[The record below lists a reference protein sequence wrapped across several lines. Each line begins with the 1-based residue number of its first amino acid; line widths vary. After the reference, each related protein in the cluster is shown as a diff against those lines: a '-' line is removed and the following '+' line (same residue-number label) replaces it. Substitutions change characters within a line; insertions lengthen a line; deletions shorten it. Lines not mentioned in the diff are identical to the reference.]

1 MFDTNKTFW
10 AGWVVKSPQQKFFFA
25 GDTGHSKDFVEIG
38 KRYGPMDLS
47 LIPIGAYAPR
57 WLMKDMHVNPEEA
70 VKIHLNIE
78 SRQSIGM
85 LWGIFLNLTEEPL
98 LEPPKRLLQE
108 LMEQGINPLEF
119 RVLEHGQTL
128 MF

>member
-1 MFDTNKTFW
+1 
-10 AGWVVKSPQQKFFFA
+10 
-25 GDTGHSKDFVEIG
+25 
-38 KRYGPMDLS
+38 MDLS

-70 VKIHLNIE
+70 VKIHLDIE